1 MVSVAR
7 DRDRKKKAEEPVEIV
22 DLSYPDDMP
31 PAELPRGAA
40 RAETK
45 GTGVRAK
52 LSRTVKILGLVSFFT
67 DMSSEMIIPLL
78 PSFLTIALG
87 AGPISLGILEGIAEG
102 TASVLKA
109 FSGYLSDRL
118 RRRKALILAGYGL
131 SAFTKPFFAA
141 ADSVWQVLLVR
152 FADRVGKGIRT
163 APRDAMI
170 SETTDPSIR
179 GKAYGFHR
187 AMDTLGAVVGPGIAF
202 LMMYLLRGSGNAAY
216 RWVFLAAF
224 IPGAIAV
231 VLIVFVLKEKMGE
244 GQAHFSGLRLSGFQ
258 RNFKMLLLVVAVFSL
273 GNSSDTFLLLRAQR
287 LGMTPYFIPL
297 LWMVFNIV
305 YSIVSTPGGMLSDR
319 IGRKKTLLAGF
330 VLYAL
335 IYVGF
340 GFAHRLVFVWLL
352 MAAYG
357 VFYGL
362 TTGVL
367 SAYVADLAPPSMK
380 GTAFGAYQ
388 MTDGIFKLFA
398 SVIFGVMWQAGGNLA
413 ALPFVFG
420 AGMAAA
426 AAVLLAVFCQD
437 CKPDL
442 GSSE

>member
-1 MVSVAR
+1 MGKEFFA
-7 DRDRKKKAEEPVEIV
+7 
-22 DLSYPDDMP
+22 
-31 PAELPRGAA
+31 
-40 RAETK
+40 
-45 GTGVRAK
+45 GVRVK
-52 LSRTVKILGLVSFFT
+52 LSRTVKVLGLVSFFT
-67 DMSSEMIIPLL
+67 DASSDMIIPLL
-78 PSFLTIALG
+78 PSFLTIVLG

-109 FSGYLSDRL
+109 FSGYLSDKL
-118 RRRKALILAGYGL
+118 RRRKALVLAGYGL
-131 SAFTKPFFAA
+131 SALTKPFFAA

-152 FADRVGKGIRT
+152 FTDRVGKGIRT

-170 SETTDPSIR
+170 AETTDASIR

-231 VLIVFVLKEKMGE
+231 MLLIFALKEKMAG
-244 GQAHFSGLRLSGFQ
+244 GQARFPGLKLSGFG
-258 RNFKMLLLVVAVFSL
+258 RGFKMLIVVVAVFSL
-273 GNSSDTFLLLRAQR
+273 GNSSDTFLLLRAQK
-287 LGMTPYFIPL
+287 LGMQPYIIPL

-319 IGRKKTLLAGF
+319 IGRKRILLAGF
-330 VLYAL
+330 ALYTL
-335 IYVGF
+335 IYLGF
-340 GFAHRLVFVWLL
+340 GFAHRMVFVWLL

-367 SAYVADLAPPSMK
+367 SAYVADLAPPNMK
-380 GTAFGAYQ
+380 GTAFGAYH
-388 MTDGIFKLFA
+388 MTDGVFKLFA
-398 SVIFGVMWQAGGNLA
+398 SVIFGVMWQGTGSA
-413 ALPFVFG
+413 APPFVFG
-420 AGMAAA
+420 AAMAAIA
-426 AAVLLAVFCQD
+426 ALLLGLFCTECGKD
-437 CKPDL
+437 TGRSADVEAR
-442 GSSE
+442 S